1 MEQKTFILDART
13 GNALE
18 HKTATV
24 SEMKKAYNSGLIVG
38 VEKDNVRQYI
48 IPAELCKNAN
58 DDTVLVNGV
67 ATGKRGRKAK
77 NLERD
82 FPNHIIIITTLSEAY
97 STILAYLNETS
108 MVFYSKKLYELDAKI
123 EARIKAEKAAALA
136 KQKKEYEGE
145 IAKLK
150 EEIDANKGTAGA
162 ITALESNLDE
172 LQKKYDAAKKDLKNK
187 TALLKTAEET
197 SKELE
202 TKGKKAEAEKEKISE
217 DLEALKLKYDKRG
230 ETVKDLQQV
239 ILDLRQEKAKLIADQ
254 MQKDKEIEGLK
265 AEIEQKTQKHKS
277 EQKEKEEKIDL
288 LSSKVSTYE
297 AKEKKHK
304 DNIKRAREEFK
315 QNWVGKGRQPSI
327 KGKDK
332 EQVIIQMRNDGV
344 KIMDI
349 AKYIGCSKVTVS
361 TILKANGMTRPYN
374 KRQ

>member
-58 DDTVLVNGV
+58 DDTVLVDGV
-67 ATGKRGRKAK
+67 ATGKMGRKAK

-82 FPNHIIIITTLSEAY
+82 FPNHVIIITTLSEAY

-162 ITALESNLDE
+162 ITALEGNLDE

-202 TKGKKAEAEKEKISE
+202 TKGK
-217 DLEALKLKYDKRG
+217 
-230 ETVKDLQQV
+230 
-239 ILDLRQEKAKLIADQ
+239 
-254 MQKDKEIEGLK
+254 
-265 AEIEQKTQKHKS
+265 
-277 EQKEKEEKIDL
+277 
-288 LSSKVSTYE
+288 
-297 AKEKKHK
+297 
-304 DNIKRAREEFK
+304 
-315 QNWVGKGRQPSI
+315 
-327 KGKDK
+327 
-332 EQVIIQMRNDGV
+332 
-344 KIMDI
+344 
-349 AKYIGCSKVTVS
+349 
-361 TILKANGMTRPYN
+361 
-374 KRQ
+374 

>member
-58 DDTVLVNGV
+58 DDTVLVDGV
-67 ATGKRGRKAK
+67 ATGKMGRKAK

-82 FPNHIIIITTLSEAY
+82 FPNHVIIITTLSEAY

-162 ITALESNLDE
+162 ITALEGNLDE

-217 DLEALKLKYDKRG
+217 DLEALQLKYDKRG